1 MIIETIVPIGYL
13 HLINAIV
20 CCIFMFTMVF
30 FDLKKHSEV
39 NYERVIFYT
48 FIFFIVAS
56 IYVYSYQVS
65 VPVTLMLGALFIII
79 ACILFALF
87 YLVKYME
94 KCAKLLILKMKN
106 KEVDKDGN

>member
-1 MIIETIVPIGYL
+1 MIETIVPIGYL
-13 HLINAIV
+13 HLINAIL
-20 CCIFMFTMVF
+20 CCICMFTLVF

-48 FIFFIVAS
+48 FIFFILS
-56 IYVYSYQVS
+56 SFIVYSYQIF
-65 VPVTLMLGALFIII
+65 VPVILILGGLFIII

-106 KEVDKDGN
+106 KEVEKDGN